1 MYKENKEETAWSMD
15 RFNDYI
21 NKHVAPVKNLESDW
35 AYNTLTVGL
44 SQHEN
49 SRITKYHII
58 SESRI

>member
-35 AYNTLTVGL
+35 AYNTLTVDPL
-44 SQHEN
+44 SMGIHE
-49 SRITKYHII
+49 
-58 SESRI
+58 